1 MFRLG
6 RLVRKVV
13 PFFDDE
19 ETHPEEEEEKEAEK
33 LDPGEDSADMLIR
46 LFLFSVVQYGKWAVG
61 RFRKTH

>member
-19 ETHPEEEEEKEAEK
+19 ETHPEEEEEK

-46 LFLFSVVQYGKWAVG
+46 LFLSFSVVQYGKWAVG
-61 RFRKTH
+61 RYRKTH